1 MKMIPALAMKHLLTC
16 LLLAT
21 TFLTTAQEP
30 FELETYEE
38 NGKIGLLDE
47 KGNKITPA
55 KFDKFVYAADGSMIG
70 QFVAT
75 FYNGL
80 CSAYINQKVGFI
92 DMKGKESVPF
102 EYSSVHE
109 FTADGLAAVEKER
122 KWGFVNKKGK
132 TIVPMIYT
140 KAFDFENGKALV
152 ILDKEVTF
160 IDVKGE
166 STGDR
171 YSLPI
176 HYEED
181 NLSIIQ
187 NNFGRLGFLKG
198 NVIFPNFYDEIQ
210 PLKGGDYFMV
220 ISGKKIG
227 VIDMYAKEIIP
238 PIYDEFGEFDGK
250 YFYLWSGQ
258 KSGIID
264 LKGKIISAF
273 IYDSVGRFNDG
284 LAYVR
289 QDADFDLNS
298 KGKDL
303 KYGFIDETGKEVIAR
318 KYNYASDFKNG
329 AAKVRL
335 GGEEFFI
342 NTKGERVQ

>member
-1 MKMIPALAMKHLLTC
+1 MIPTQAMKHLLIYV
-16 LLLAT
+16 LLVT
-21 TFLTTAQEP
+21 TFLASAQEP
-30 FELETYEE
+30 DELETYEE

-47 KGNKITPA
+47 KGNKITPS
-55 KFDKFVYAADGSMIG
+55 KFDKFVYAADGSMSG

-75 FYNGL
+75 FYHGL

-102 EYSSVHE
+102 EYSNVHE
-109 FTADGLAAVEKER
+109 FTADGLAAVEKDG
-122 KWGFVNKKGK
+122 KWGFVNKNGKK
-132 TIVPMIYT
+132 TIPIVYT
-140 KAFDFENGKALV
+140 KVFDFENGKALV

-166 STGDR
+166 STGEH

-176 HYEED
+176 NYEED

-250 YFYLWSGQ
+250 YFYFEKGQ

-273 IYDSVGRFNDG
+273 IYERVGRFNDG
-284 LAYVR
+284 LAHVR
-289 QDADFDLNS
+289 LDTTYDLNT

-329 AAKVRL
+329 VAKVRL
-335 GGEEFFI
+335 GGEEFYI
-342 NTKGERVQ
+342 NTKEERIN